1 MVARGSTLAPP
12 LLLPSYARVCSPSA
26 CGAHRR
32 APEPEKGGPAGERG
46 DFAVQH
52 TGSTCGLHFKYLR
65 GTSPPTGPVG
75 APGTRACACLSQ
87 RARYT
92 CPVRSKGEVMLLLK
106 PRFWP
111 PSPTLPPRSTALRF
125 AATVLVALAGVTVAV
140 ALPLLAE
147 HRVVAWKGGKTLSP
161 NFLWALTL
169 ALSQLLLP
177 LPPWPM
183 LHSVGRSVL
192 ARRCW
197 PCPRP
202 RTSTRT
208 DRFSAK
214 AASWVWTHAQPA
226 PTAEDA
232 QWSHLPSGRWWQDGR
247 PPDLWGLAA
256 WPGPDACATRYPFP
270 GAYAEQPSLIEFARL
285 GAHGGIRLHSHF
297 LPLDALQ
304 LSVHSIRICSL
315 CAPNGG
321 RRLQPQTPVLHPTS
335 PHLGVTFSGLDLTP
349 VHLGIPLPAPALSSH
364 RSSHLLA
371 TAPTV
376 VTDCTRTSPI
386 LTHLH

>member
-1 MVARGSTLAPP
+1 
-12 LLLPSYARVCSPSA
+12 
-26 CGAHRR
+26 
-32 APEPEKGGPAGERG
+32 
-46 DFAVQH
+46 
-52 TGSTCGLHFKYLR
+52 
-65 GTSPPTGPVG
+65 
-75 APGTRACACLSQ
+75 
-87 RARYT
+87 
-92 CPVRSKGEVMLLLK
+92 MLLLK

-177 LPPWPM
+177 MPPWPM

-304 LSVHSIRICSL
+304 LSVHFDTNLLVVCTQRRSSTATTDASAPPNITTPRCYLLRPGPDACTPRYPSPGARAEQPSL
-315 CAPNGG
+315 IEFARYGAHGGNRLHSHFPHPDAP
-321 RRLQPQTPVLHPTS
+321 P
-335 PHLGVTFSGLDLTP
+335 
-349 VHLGIPLPAPALSSH
+349 LSSH
-364 RSSHLLA
+364 RLRICSCCVH
-371 TAPTV
+371 PPGV
-376 VTDCTRTSPI
+376 VDCTHRCPCSTQHHHASGSPS
-386 LTHLH
+386 